1 MAIRTGNRGI
11 ALSPPTMAAAM
22 GARKNMCIKYM
33 PNESR
38 AISLI
43 IFGDF
48 VCRMQ
53 VKRRK
58 APKVA
63 HSTFGVQNSNAHSNI
78 GVSMSCPGTP
88 FIQNDQAVAG

>member
-1 MAIRTGNRGI
+1 MAIRTGYRGL

-33 PNESR
+33 PSESR

-43 IFGDF
+43 IYF

-63 HSTFGVQNSNAHSNI
+63 HSTFGVQNSHAHSNI